1 MNTTYIKRCPSCGT
15 PCYEPNGQCPL
26 CNCVFI
32 PVSQDVKLLLDLDCG
47 FTGAERADALM
58 ERAKKEIERLYE
70 MTIKLRNENLDLAL
84 KNAELL
90 GSLQAY
96 RILDADGRVNR
107 G

>member
-1 MNTTYIKRCPSCGT
+1 
-15 PCYEPNGQCPL
+15 
-26 CNCVFI
+26 
-32 PVSQDVKLLLDLDCG
+32 
-47 FTGAERADALM
+47 M

-96 RILDADGRVNR
+96 RILDAAGRVNR